1 MPKELSNNQTSTK
14 EFIQLIH
21 QNIGTEINWF
31 FDQYLYKSKLP
42 TLIIEEEIKGNKKL
56 VDFRWKE
63 EGFKMPVEI
72 KFYSFDGERNRK
84 IPITNLSYKIAIP
97 KKSKL
102 IIDPNNWLL
111 FDKER
116 VN

>member
-1 MPKELSNNQTSTK
+1 MEYIDVNHSKFLK
-14 EFIQLIH
+14 K
-21 QNIGTEINWF
+21 
-31 FDQYLYKSKLP
+31 DVYKSLYLFEKTWLKSI
-42 TLIIEEEIKGNKKL
+42 LANRFIC
-56 VDFRWKE
+56 
-63 EGFKMPVEI
+63 I

-97 KKSKL
+97 KDSKL